1 MDPTNFNF
9 PYTATQLTE
18 QVNRIP
24 NMFGMLAALN
34 VFSSDPSASTL
45 VEIRYEDGL
54 LRVLPAKERGAPG
67 TQAAREPGNTIFFP
81 IPHFPHMDLITPKDI
96 QDMLI
101 LLGMTKVPNTVDKE
115 MAKRLLNIR
124 NNHAITLEYI
134 RMGALKGEIK
144 DGNGQTLYNLFDE
157 FSIEKKQVFFDLSN
171 AATDII
177 AKCEEVYDHVLKN
190 LKGEV
195 STGVEIIVGSGFMN
209 KLVQHAKVKDT
220 WLHYSAA
227 AAVANM
233 NRDRSGQNWGRVFE
247 FGNIFFREY
256 KGTFPVKANADA
268 AVASVAA
275 VDSGKGHAYPTGTM
289 DTFKTWFGPANT
301 LSAANKPGDE
311 VFISPKVLDHDK
323 GVEIWSESNPLA
335 LCKRPEVLV
344 EVSETAAP

>member
-24 NMFGMLAALN
+24 NMFGLLAALN

-67 TQAAREPGNTIFFP
+67 TQAAREPGSTIFFR
-81 IPHFPHMDLITPKDI
+81 IPHFPHMDLITPQDI
-96 QDMLI
+96 QDMLV
-101 LLGMTKVPNTVDKE
+101 MVARSKQPNTVDKE

-157 FSIEKKQVFFDLSN
+157 FAIEKKVVHFALAN

-177 AKCEEVYDHVLKN
+177 SKCEEVYDHVLKN

-195 STGVEIIVGSGFMN
+195 STGVEMIVSASFMN
-209 KLVQHAKVKDT
+209 KFVQHAKVKDH
-220 WLHYSAA
+220 WLSYQAA

-233 NRDRSGQNWGRVFE
+233 NRDRSGQNWGRTFE

-256 KGTFPVKANADA
+256 KGSFPVKADANA
-268 AVASVAA
+268 AVASTPAVVA
-275 VDSGKGHAYPTGTM
+275 GKGHAYPTGTM
-289 DTFKTWFGPANT
+289 DTFKTWFGPADT
-301 LSAANKPGDE
+301 MSGANKPGDE
-311 VFISPKVLDHDK
+311 VFISPKPLDHDK
-323 GVEIWSESNPLA
+323 GVELHSESNVLA
-335 LCKRPEVLV
+335 LCKRVEVLV
-344 EVSETAAP
+344 EADEGAGG